1 MTLELA
7 YTETGEGPALVILHG
22 LFGSSRNWASIA
34 RRLGE
39 THRVFTVD
47 LRNHGAS
54 PWAETMDYAEMAD
67 DVRAFLV
74 RYGLA
79 GATVMGHSMGG
90 KTVMRL
96 ALEHEGDVGRLI
108 VVDIAPVAYTHTHLP
123 FVEAMRAVD
132 LTAVGRRA
140 DVDRQLETAIPEA
153 ALRGFLLH
161 NLATDDGRLNWRINL
176 AALAANMDALI
187 GYPEDQAGL
196 AYGGPAH
203 FIAGAASDYVLEAH
217 HARIR
222 DFFPKAEIDSIPD
235 AGHWVHAE
243 QPAAFLERVRSI
255 LGIAEQQIPES

>member
-22 LFGSSRNWASIA
+22 LFGSGRNWASVA
-34 RRLGE
+34 RKLGE

-74 RYGLA
+74 RHGLA

-90 KTVMRL
+90 KTAMRL

-132 LTAVGRRA
+132 LAAAGRRA
-140 DVDRQLETAIPEA
+140 DVDEQLQAAIPEA
-153 ALRGFLLH
+153 AMRGFLLH
-161 NLATDDGRLNWRINL
+161 NLIAEDGRLTWRINL
-176 AALAANMDALI
+176 AALATNMPALI
-187 GYPEDQAGL
+187 GYPETWAAAPTQARRTLSPVLRPTTSAKPATRASVSFSQWPRFL
-196 AYGGPAH
+196 ASPTPATGSTPNNRRP
-203 FIAGAASDYVLEAH
+203 F
-217 HARIR
+217 
-222 DFFPKAEIDSIPD
+222 
-235 AGHWVHAE
+235 WN
-243 QPAAFLERVRSI
+243 RS
-255 LGIAEQQIPES
+255 G